1 MKIINFLMMF
11 FLLNSTI
18 YGKTP
23 EKTKIS
29 KTKEVKQME
38 LKGKKV
44 VMIIASKNFRDE
56 EYLEPKKIL
65 TEAGATVVTAS
76 SSLSQATGMLG
87 AKVKPDILISDLNP
101 DDYDAVIFVGGS
113 GSDEYWENSVAHNIA
128 RKAIEKNKIVS
139 AICIAPVTL
148 ANAGIL
154 TGKKV
159 TAFPSVQGQISKSGA
174 KYTGRPVEQ
183 DGKIITGSG
192 PEAAHQ
198 FGETI
203 KKALLSK

>member
-1 MKIINFLMMF
+1 MKVINFLMMF

-18 YGKTP
+18 YGKTS
-23 EKTKIS
+23 KIS
-29 KTKEVKQME
+29 KTREVKQME

-148 ANAGIL
+148 ANAGL
-154 TGKKV
+154 LAGKKV

-192 PEAAHQ
+192 PEAARQ